1 MKKKLIIN
9 CEETTSQSSYVYEQR
24 TKGDCTDGSENCC
37 SFSTQSFKDTLG
49 GGDTDPIIT
58 ESGEYF
64 TLSD

>member
-1 MKKKLIIN
+1 MTKKLIIN
-9 CEETTSQSSYVYEQR
+9 CEETTSQSPYAYAPETVCDNSLY
-24 TKGDCTDGSENCC
+24 
-37 SFSTQSFKDTLG
+37 SFKDTLG